1 MLQHLSMIVLQAW
14 GREFFPVC
22 VIFQLVSCII
32 VIWMRPFFPH
42 STENN
47 YWRLDS
53 WVRSGNDDICDVLN
67 QKWHLPMWLKSI
79 WGPKNCSQWAPK
91 LMSWEL
97 EVTCINLWFYL
108 NFSFPSHV
116 LIIFLFFTYFLL
128 LFSRT
133 FHFIIVSCLHLNK
146 PVASRHNCCLL
157 LKTEVELT
165 VDSFIN
171 LFWHQY
177 LFFGALFLEIWVGV
191 CIFLTYTVWL

>member
-32 VIWMRPFFPH
+32 VIWMHPFFPH

-47 YWRLDS
+47 YQRLDN

-79 WGPKNCSQWAPK
+79 RGPKKFSQWATK

-97 EVTCINLWFYL
+97 EVTSINLWYYL
-108 NFSFPSHV
+108 NFSFHSHV
-116 LIIFLFFTYFLL
+116 LIISYSSLI
-128 LFSRT
+128 FSRT
-133 FHFIIVSCLHLNK
+133 FHFIIVSCIHLKK
-146 PVASRHNCCLL
+146 PVASRNNCCLL
-157 LKTEVELT
+157 
-165 VDSFIN
+165 
-171 LFWHQY
+171 H
-177 LFFGALFLEIWVGV
+177 
-191 CIFLTYTVWL
+191 